1 MSSQNEIIFSA
12 GLPQSNDAFLQ
23 WYGDKQVY
31 TTSQQINLEDNELS
45 QEFVT
50 PNGCIGYSI
59 VVDPFQT
66 TVGGDPRVIIFFNGS
81 RTNFPFRDAAIA
93 NGTAYLPIFNSPVY
107 PYVEIK
113 DALSFENQLRTAC
126 TISIIYYRLKYRDR

>member
-50 PNGCIGYSI
+50 PNGCIGY
-59 VVDPFQT
+59 
-66 TVGGDPRVIIFFNGS
+66 
-81 RTNFPFRDAAIA
+81 
-93 NGTAYLPIFNSPVY
+93 
-107 PYVEIK
+107 
-113 DALSFENQLRTAC
+113 
-126 TISIIYYRLKYRDR
+126 